1 MKFLV
6 FESRENKG
14 NCRKNPDF
22 ESRLIFLPSTA
33 KTIGKK
39 SETDFYFY
47 GRKLEKKRMREER
60 LRGPRKQLNMELS
73 KKYSGGKKHGEKEK
87 TRKDNQCFR

>member
-6 FESRENKG
+6 FESGESKG
-14 NCRKNPDF
+14 KRRKKPDF
-22 ESRLIFLPSTA
+22 ESRLIFLPLTA

-47 GRKLEKKRMREER
+47 GRKLEKMRMREER
-60 LRGPRKQLNMELS
+60 LRRSRKQLNMELS
-73 KKYSGGKKHGEKEK
+73 KQYSGGKKHGEKEK
-87 TRKDNQCFR
+87 TRRDNQCFR